1 MDEILQKTHNLQV
14 TDEDEEWEVDKSLS
28 ITVAKS
34 NLRGRLCTNTDH
46 SRGFLKK
53 VLGGIWRLKDVEWNL
68 KIKEKFDTGLF
79 LTFTFASESIQS
91 RILSKM
97 PWYLSNGVLILGK
110 MENSNESWKHDLT
123 SFPIWGRAWDVPID
137 LLTINNT
144 VRMAAKAGEVI
155 TVHNSDVSKM
165 VADGFFR
172 FRIWMSIN
180 KLVCPGFPLPYKG
193 TKKWITFQYEELPFM
208 CFKCGKIGHSY
219 KDCHQNPTLI
229 QEEGKEGTA
238 AYGKWLKV
246 GNGTREGMQGDR
258 QGMGKNN
265 SIDETMQQS
274 PINTG
279 RTTTASSS
287 PSLTTMGDARSGS
300 MKGTENRDTN
310 HGQEQQLIEGGLK
323 STPKN
328 HDSKAG
334 DMGKEEIQRRNDD
347 GNKGKR
353 RIVEDYGDLGYGKL
367 KKSTTDLSKDYQ
379 DHELYNIPVSYAHEA
394 RVLDG
399 STPFVVGSCSKNIAK
414 ENRRKVAVKKDS
426 KARKGKLE
434 NKRHNTTRWRTR
446 FHFESAW
453 AEDEEC
459 SNIVQSVWQQDKKI
473 SNTRELQ
480 NRLGKWICWGRKILK
495 EGARWRVGNG
505 RKIKVWEDKW
515 LPRPHES
522 TLSKFPDIPPQ
533 TKLHKFI
540 TWDGEWNR
548 EEMTKHFHEDDIPWI
563 QGIPIDLYME
573 DDLIWPFTPNGQD
586 NVKSGYEETLTHALW
601 SCDRVRNIWKL
612 FSWYK
617 NCSNLGEGTMFDVLM
632 AIEQTTTRCEFED
645 TIKVMWAI
653 WENRNRKWKQLPSM
667 NGQQLI
673 NWIFSAYL
681 NVLKAENDVVHQEA
695 GLTINQ
701 KQWIPP
707 ANGCICVNCD
717 AAVIDKVAGVGLG
730 FIWRKADGQILSAGQ
745 IYMKSICSAKMAE
758 AWAILEAL
766 KNPPADASNQ
776 IEVQIDC
783 RVLVEEIN
791 NRGQHLSA
799 ESNLL
804 YKIHNVL
811 DNFQNADHPAMV

>member
-1 MDEILQKTHNLQV
+1 
-14 TDEDEEWEVDKSLS
+14 
-28 ITVAKS
+28 
-34 NLRGRLCTNTDH
+34 
-46 SRGFLKK
+46 
-53 VLGGIWRLKDVEWNL
+53 
-68 KIKEKFDTGLF
+68 
-79 LTFTFASESIQS
+79 
-91 RILSKM
+91 
-97 PWYLSNGVLILGK
+97 
-110 MENSNESWKHDLT
+110 
-123 SFPIWGRAWDVPID
+123 
-137 LLTINNT
+137 
-144 VRMAAKAGEVI
+144 
-155 TVHNSDVSKM
+155 
-165 VADGFFR
+165 
-172 FRIWMSIN
+172 
-180 KLVCPGFPLPYKG
+180 
-193 TKKWITFQYEELPFM
+193 M

-310 HGQEQQLIEGGLK
+310 HDQEQQLIEGGLQ

-347 GNKGKR
+347 GNRGKR

-367 KKSTTDLSKDYQ
+367 KKSTTDLSKDFQ

-399 STPFVVGSCSKNIAK
+399 STPFVVGSCWKNIAK

-426 KARKGKLE
+426 KARKGKG
-434 NKRHNTTRWRTR
+434 T
-446 FHFESAW
+446 
-453 AEDEEC
+453 
-459 SNIVQSVWQQDKKI
+459 I
-473 SNTRELQ
+473 
-480 NRLGKWICWGRKILK
+480 RL
-495 EGARWRVGNG
+495 
-505 RKIKVWEDKW
+505 
-515 LPRPHES
+515 
-522 TLSKFPDIPPQ
+522 
-533 TKLHKFI
+533 
-540 TWDGEWNR
+540 DGELDSTSRVLGLKMKSVLILCNRFGNKIRKFRTQGSYRIGWENWNR

-586 NVKSGYEETLTHALW
+586 N
-601 SCDRVRNIWKL
+601 
-612 FSWYK
+612 
-617 NCSNLGEGTMFDVLM
+617 
-632 AIEQTTTRCEFED
+632 TTTRCEFED

-673 NWIFSAYL
+673 NWIFSAYP

-707 ANGCICVNCD
+707 ANGCICVNYD

-776 IEVQIDC
+776 IEVQTDC
-783 RVLVEEIN
+783 RVLVKEIN

-811 DNFQNADHPAMV
+811 DNFQNTYNFIISLCGSLH